1 MNLSERLK
9 PGVLKIAGY
18 LIPFVQS
25 MPSLGVWIP
34 LMTVPFIS
42 YLFFFFTALP
52 DSLLGSFLNFG
63 FWLFIIGL
71 LPFAYSMVYL
81 NIKKKEG
88 LVTTGPYR
96 LVRHP
101 QYLILILLT
110 MILTVWSY
118 WLLTHT
124 FGIGFFSAP
133 VTIVVWFAEL
143 FSYIILAKI
152 EELHL
157 SKSLN
162 ASYEDYK
169 NHVPFLIPLMKT
181 SREYIDIIL
190 SVLLLAFVLFG
201 FIFVTR

>member
-1 MNLSERLK
+1 
-9 PGVLKIAGY
+9 VI
-18 LIPFVQS
+18 
-25 MPSLGVWIP
+25 
-34 LMTVPFIS
+34 
-42 YLFFFFTALP
+42 
-52 DSLLGSFLNFG
+52 
-63 FWLFIIGL
+63 
-71 LPFAYSMVYL
+71 YL
-81 NIKKKEG
+81 NIRKRDG
-88 LVTTGPYR
+88 LVTTGPYS

-143 FSYIILAKI
+143 FAYIILAKI

-157 SKSLN
+157 SKSFN

-169 NHVPFLIPLMKT
+169 SHVPFMIPFLKT
-181 SREYIDIIL
+181 SREYVNIL
-190 SVLLLAFVLFG
+190 LSIVFLASLLFG
-201 FIFVTR
+201 FIFITQ